1 MPIQMPC
8 FLRDDPTLNFS
19 FLGATGSSA
28 TLFLENDA
36 GTALI
41 ESALFNDEGV
51 AVSDDFKITITLQTG
66 INILRVTIN
75 GAEGGDQVRVKEDC
89 GGGAS
94 RLRQTFEFHD
104 PVRSF
109 RIHAA

>member
-1 MPIQMPC
+1 MPC
-8 FLRDDPTLNFS
+8 VLRDDPTFNFS
-19 FLGATGSSA
+19 FLGATGASA

-41 ESALFNDEGV
+41 ESALFNDEIV
-51 AVSDDFKITITLQTG
+51 AVSDDFKVTITLQNG
-66 INILRVTIN
+66 INILRITIN
-75 GAEGGDQVRVKEDC
+75 GAQGGDQVRVKEDC
-89 GGGAS
+89 GGGVS
-94 RLRQTFEFHD
+94 QLRKTFVFHD